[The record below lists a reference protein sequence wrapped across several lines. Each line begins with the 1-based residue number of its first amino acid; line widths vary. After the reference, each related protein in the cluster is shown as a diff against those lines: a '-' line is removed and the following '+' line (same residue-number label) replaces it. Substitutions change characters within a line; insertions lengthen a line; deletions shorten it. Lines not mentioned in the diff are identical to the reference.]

1 MAHGVPPRVN
11 ALKKCMGWFPGA
23 NSATAYAPAVLWD
36 GVPAAREG
44 VAPLVT
50 LSSPLKGILFCLLV
64 TFVVSYARSS
74 RKMLPPHPRRLPII
88 GNLFKLADKRWL
100 SSRDCKER
108 FGEVMYLDVVG
119 KPTIVFNSMKS
130 AFEFLERRASNSSG
144 RPRLIVANEIINSGL
159 ALALMDHG
167 DLWRRMRR
175 AAQEALT
182 KTAVQRY
189 RPILTRQATILAS
202 ALLNKPENRDQH
214 FQRSVASTIVSI
226 LYNIPSLTSKQDNAV
241 QDISRAVNSSLR
253 AVVGTSLVEFFPWMV
268 YVPQRFAN
276 WKREALKQSAER
288 TERFL
293 RLFNHVKAD
302 IASVGVRPSFSASL
316 IEQRDRYHL
325 SEREMA
331 FLAGHMY
338 GAGLDTTSGTL
349 MWWALAMVAFPEVQH
364 RAQAEIDV
372 VVGRAR
378 LPSFA
383 DAARLP
389 YVRAVIKEVLRWRP
403 AVERGLPHKAADD
416 DWYEGMFIPK
426 GATCM
431 ANIWHC
437 NHDRAIFGDDA
448 DDFRPERHLDAKG
461 EEVLPGPRETNGEGH
476 VTFGFGRRIC
486 VGKYLANDSLFIN
499 TATIL
504 WAAKLVCARDENGK
518 EVPPDP
524 NAFVDNG
531 ITTHPAPHGCM
542 ITPRFPE
549 VLSILADEK
558 GNLED

>member
-1 MAHGVPPRVN
+1 
-11 ALKKCMGWFPGA
+11 MGWFPGSSNA
-23 NSATAYAPAVLWD
+23 SVHAPAVQWD
-36 GVPAAREG
+36 GIATEREG
-44 VAPLVT
+44 VAPLVI
-50 LSSPLKGILFCLLV
+50 LSSLLKGTLFCLLI
-64 TFVVSYARSS
+64 TFIISYARCS
-74 RKMLPPHPRRLPII
+74 RKTLPPHPRRLPII
-88 GNLFKLADKRWL
+88 GNLFQLADKRWL

-119 KPTIVFNSMKS
+119 KPTIVFNSMES
-130 AFEFLERRASNSSG
+130 AFEVLERRASNSSG
-144 RPRLIVANEIINSGL
+144 RPRFIVAHEIINSSL

-189 RPILTRQATILAS
+189 HPILTMQATILAS

-214 FQRSVASTIVSI
+214 FQRAVASTIVSI
-226 LYNIPSLTSKQDNAV
+226 LYDFPTLTSKQDDAV
-241 QDISRAVNSSLR
+241 QDVSRALNSSLR
-253 AVVGTSLVEFFPWMV
+253 AAVGTSLVEFFPWMV
-268 YVPQRFAN
+268 YIPQRVAK

-293 RLFNHVKAD
+293 RLFNRVKAD

-338 GAGLDTTSGTL
+338 GAGFDTTSGTL
-349 MWWALAMVAFPEVQH
+349 MWWTLAMVAFPEVQR

-378 LPSFA
+378 LPTSA
-383 DAARLP
+383 DAPQLP

-403 AVERGLPHKAADD
+403 AVERGLPHKAVED

-448 DDFRPERHLDAKG
+448 DDFRPERHLNAKG
-461 EEVLPGPRETNGEGH
+461 DDVLPGPRETNGEGH

-499 TATIL
+499 AATIL
-504 WAAKLVCARDENGK
+504 WAAKLECARDENGK
-518 EVPPDP
+518 ELPPDP

-531 ITTHPAPHGCM
+531 INTHPAPYNCI

-558 GNLED
+558 GDFED